1 MNNQNGYTISEKS
14 AIINV
19 LKLIMEADNTI
30 HPKEIEYT
38 DKIMS
43 KFQILIVDLD
53 HMEQNDLHQSQF
65 IIQGMSQEKRIEAK
79 KMFSEMATVDG
90 FVDSREQYII
100 NNL

>member
-19 LKLIMEADNTI
+19 LTLIMEADNVI
-30 HPKEIEYT
+30 HSKEIEYM
-38 DKIMS
+38 DKVMS
-43 KFQILIVDLD
+43 KLQIHIGDLD
-53 HMEQNDLHQSQF
+53 HMEQSDLHQSQF

-79 KMFSEMATVDG
+79 KMFSEMAAVDG
-90 FVDSREQYII
+90 FVDSREQDII